1 MVIEKTTGMGDSRTT
16 FFQCLNFNLVPSNGG
31 DKIASVLILQDLLGK
46 LGHGLFPL
54 FLDSLLA
61 WLGVV
66 VDEGVQDDGSGH
78 LEVPVG
84 KEWHDQPPDKLVA
97 AHGSGLLRV
106 KGDKHDCV
114 MGPEAIRARQDPVI
128 G

>member
-1 MVIEKTTGMGDSRTT
+1 MNYFLGEKLEKTLMMVQGLRKSFNLSLDGHRKDDRNGRLKETT

-46 LGHGLFPL
+46 LWHGLFPL

-84 KEWHDQPPDKLVA
+84 KEWYD
-97 AHGSGLLRV
+97 
-106 KGDKHDCV
+106 
-114 MGPEAIRARQDPVI
+114 
-128 G
+128 